1 MLQPHICITADT
13 LMLQDSMESQMKL
26 QERIAIERATS
37 VVDDVTDK
45 HQREVCVVWHSH
57 LPLINNNN

>member
-1 MLQPHICITADT
+1 
-13 LMLQDSMESQMKL
+13 MLQDSMESQMKL